1 MNKKILASTI
11 TLALTL
17 CATASAKTI
26 ELPTQSEQAPSIY
39 DLPGTYFD
47 GVTERADEALEQKHS
62 FPFQIRRN
70 TQSLPAQPQFQVF
83 SAQADPDVSQTP
95 AQRSGCPELPL
106 DGAIYLNFTEQGQIK
121 CYSTEITEPSKIEG
135 LLVNIPQDVDYNL
148 FLFKLEDDNSFTPL
162 DIADSTTAST
172 EKVVVKAE
180 PGAYIIAAEA
190 KTGFSAE
197 QSIMGWF
204 SHPDFD
210 QHEANDKPGQ
220 ATTLPSNGTITG
232 NIDNQNDLDYFIY
245 QVGADQTNMALN
257 FSASEQF
264 NLELWTGNSWAKVPH
279 NQVINIGAN
288 SGSTAV
294 FLVRGNTENV
304 PPTTAQYALTIS
316 NPGSAEKISNIHTWN
331 NENLTNLL
339 APSYIEAHQELGMSG
354 TAIDATGAPV
364 PYASVTLRAARGAE
378 QLSME
383 TVRADANGKFSKT
396 IPLPDCTGE
405 HDATVKN
412 RVTRGTATN
421 PEQWWDINYN
431 AAGYQ
436 YLILEEG
443 NQIKYNFTHSF
454 VHICKEKI
462 VQTCY
467 WHKDYA
473 SGQEEYIC
481 NRR

>member
-11 TLALTL
+11 TLALSL

-26 ELPTQSEQAPSIY
+26 ELPVQSEQTPSIY
-39 DLPGTYFD
+39 DMPGTYFD
-47 GVTERADEALEQKHS
+47 GVTERADEALEQKHA

-70 TQSLPAQPQFQVF
+70 AMSLPAQPQFQAF
-83 SAQADPDVSQTP
+83 SAQADPAVSQTP
-95 AQRSGCPELPL
+95 AQRSGCADLPL
-106 DGAIYLNFTEQGQIK
+106 DGAIYLNFSEQGQIK
-121 CYSTEITEPSKIEG
+121 CYSTEITEPTKIEG

-148 FLFKLEDDNSFTPL
+148 YLFKLEDDNSFTPL
-162 DIADSTTAST
+162 DIADSTTALT

-197 QSIMGWF
+197 QSIIGWF

-220 ATTLPSNGTITG
+220 ATALPSNGTITG

-245 QVGADQTNMALN
+245 QVGEGQTAIALN
-257 FSASEQF
+257 FSASDQF
-264 NLELWTGNSWAKVPH
+264 SLELWTGSSWAKVPH
-279 NQVINIGAN
+279 NQQVNLNTG
-288 SGSTAV
+288 GSNGAV
-294 FLVRGNTENV
+294 FQVRGNAANL
-304 PPTTAQYALTIS
+304 PPTAAQYTFTVS
-316 NPGSAEKISNIHTWN
+316 NPHSATKISGIHTWN

-339 APSYIEAHQELGMSG
+339 SPSYLEAHQEIGMSG
-354 TAIDATGAPV
+354 TAIDAAGNPV
-364 PYASVTLRAARGAE
+364 PYASVALRAISRESEIGFKN
-378 QLSME
+378 LL
-383 TVRADANGKFSKT
+383 ADAQGKFSST
-396 IPLPDCTGE
+396 LSLPDCSGTK
-405 HDATVKN
+405 DARVKN

-431 AAGYQ
+431 TAVYQ
-436 YLILEEG
+436 YLLMDETG
-443 NQIKYNFTHSF
+443 SSKYDFAHGF
-454 VHICKEKI
+454 FHICKEKI